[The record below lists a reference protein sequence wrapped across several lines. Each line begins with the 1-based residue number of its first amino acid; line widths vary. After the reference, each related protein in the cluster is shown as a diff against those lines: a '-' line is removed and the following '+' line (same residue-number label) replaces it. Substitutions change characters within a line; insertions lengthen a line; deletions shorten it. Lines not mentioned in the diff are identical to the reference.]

1 MQLKYFFCFID
12 VKIRMNIFSFSRSLD
27 APPIGG
33 MDMASLILMRH
44 GQSMWNAANLFT
56 GWVDV
61 PLTQTGIDEALAG
74 GRTLADIQIDEVHT
88 STLIRAQM
96 TAMLALSQHNSGK
109 TPVIQ
114 YVDSGDTMS
123 ENEGKMVAWSQLHQD
138 ADDSNILPVYV
149 SWKLNE
155 RMYGDLQ
162 GMNKQETRDKFGA
175 EQVKIWRRSFDTP
188 PPNGASLELTAARTI
203 PYLESVLL
211 PAYDSGKNL
220 FVAAH
225 GNSLRSIIMHLEGLS
240 KEEVLEL
247 EVPTGVP
254 MVYENREGS
263 WKRIMG

>member
-1 MQLKYFFCFID
+1 
-12 VKIRMNIFSFSRSLD
+12 
-27 APPIGG
+27 
-33 MDMASLILMRH
+33 MASLILMRH

-61 PLTQTGIDEALAG
+61 PLTQVGIDEALAG
-74 GRTLADIQIDEVHT
+74 GRKLADVQIDEVHT

-109 TPVIQ
+109 TPVLQ
-114 YVDSGDTMS
+114 YQDSGEPMS
-123 ENEGKMVAWSQLHQD
+123 GNEKKMVEWSQMHEG

-149 SWKLNE
+149 SWQLNE

-162 GMNKQETRDKFGA
+162 GMNKQETRDKFGD
-175 EQVKIWRRSFDTP
+175 EQVKIWRRSYDIP
-188 PPNGASLELTAARTI
+188 PPNGESLELTAARTI
-203 PYLESVLL
+203 PYLQSVLL
-211 PAYDSGKNL
+211 PAYEQGKNL

-240 KEEVLEL
+240 KEEVLGL

-254 MVYENREGS
+254 MIYELQNGE
-263 WKRIMG
+263 WKRTMG

>member
-1 MQLKYFFCFID
+1 
-12 VKIRMNIFSFSRSLD
+12 
-27 APPIGG
+27 

-61 PLTQTGIDEALAG
+61 PLTQAGIDEALAG

-114 YVDSGDTMS
+114 YIDSGEKMS
-123 ENEGKMVAWSQLHQD
+123 ENEGKMVAWSQLNQD

-149 SWKLNE
+149 SWQLNE

-162 GMNKQETRDKFGA
+162 GMNKQQTRDKFGDD
-175 EQVKIWRRSFDTP
+175 QVKIWRRSFDTP
-188 PPNGASLELTAARTI
+188 PPNGESLELTAARTI

-211 PAYDSGKNL
+211 PAHDLGKNL

-240 KEEVLEL
+240 KEEVLGL

-254 MVYENREGS
+254 MIYEHQDAS

>member
-1 MQLKYFFCFID
+1 MC
-12 VKIRMNIFSFSRSLD
+12 RSLD
-27 APPIGG
+27 APPTSG
-33 MDMASLILMRH
+33 MTMASLILMRH

-61 PLTQTGIDEALAG
+61 PLTQVGIDEAIAG
-74 GRTLADIQIDEVHT
+74 GKKLADVQIDEVHT

-109 TPVIQ
+109 TPVLQ
-114 YVDSGDTMS
+114 YVDSGESMS
-123 ENEGKMVAWSQLHQD
+123 ENEQKMVEWSQLHDD

-149 SWKLNE
+149 SWQLNE

-162 GMNKQETRDKFGA
+162 GMNKQATRDKFGDD
-175 EQVKIWRRSFDTP
+175 QVKIWRRSYDTP
-188 PPNGASLELTAARTI
+188 PPNGESLELTADRTI
-203 PYLESVLL
+203 PYLQSVLL
-211 PAYDSGKNL
+211 SRYEQGKNL

-240 KEEVLEL
+240 KEDVLEL

-254 MVYENREGS
+254 MIYELQDGQ
-263 WKRIMG
+263 WKRTMG